1 MVWLVSC
8 LTLVLVL
15 QPLAAQAKTEKAAA
29 AEAAP
34 MPAAAGN
41 VLSGSDGGDV
51 SILGSVGS
59 QPGGSPGTWYVG
71 ATPPNVNYSKPVLL
85 FVHGKGGWAGVW
97 WGDTVYHGVN
107 DMYNYAYNNGYRT
120 AFVDLYPNM
129 DMWVNG
135 QLLSNLINTITAHF
149 GVSKV
154 DIVAHSKGG
163 VDSDAAVYYYGAN
176 AKVRRVITL
185 GTPHWGTPIADM
197 AYSTWTGWI
206 ASLMGEKND
215 ATYVMQTGYMSNFRA
230 GVNESATAPFY
241 TLSGYKCGPV
251 FTALWTSCAFIGGED
266 DGLVSV
272 SSARRPYSTHLKEG
286 YWDHDEIRM
295 GSRTWS
301 WFAPVIQTAS
311 VPAAVAVGDRLAAA
325 SSGKT
330 DAGLGSGS
338 PVAPGNMILR
348 GGSTAAD
355 AAPPFPLESGVRS
368 AAFTFMATSKDFTA
382 TLSGPNGERV
392 TVSMQEQMGP
402 EGLFPGAYVG
412 SATVTAPA
420 AGSWSVDAA
429 AAEETGWFMMAE
441 LDSDLQATLDV
452 GSDVSAPGARRAL
465 SVGLTGAT
473 PRSSQAEAVLSGKDR
488 APASRAAFSAAAGKL
503 QANVVPGRAGV
514 HTVTVTVTGTMD
526 DGKPFERTVVASFA
540 AGTPGQKFE

>member
-15 QPLAAQAKTEKAAA
+15 QPLAAQAKTEKG
-29 AEAAP
+29 AP
-34 MPAAAGN
+34 APTLAGN
-41 VLSGSDGGDV
+41 VAGGDGDV

-59 QPGGSPGTWYVG
+59 QPGGSPGSWYLG

-97 WGDTVYHGVN
+97 WSDTVYHGVN

-120 AFVDLYPNM
+120 AFVDLYPNK
-129 DMWVNG
+129 DMYVNG
-135 QLLSNLINTITAHF
+135 QMLASLVNTVAAHF
-149 GVSKV
+149 GVAKV
-154 DIVAHSKGG
+154 DIIAHSKGG
-163 VDSDAAVYYYGAN
+163 VDTDAALYYYGAN
-176 AKVRRVITL
+176 TKVRRVITL

-197 AYSTWTGWI
+197 AYSSWTGWI
-206 ASLMGEKND
+206 ADLMGEKND
-215 ATYVMQTGYMSNFRA
+215 ATYAMQTGYMSNFRA
-230 GVNESATAPFY
+230 AVNETATAPFY

-251 FTALWTSCAFIGGED
+251 FTALWTACAFIGGED

-301 WFAPVIQTAS
+301 WFSPVIQTAS
-311 VPAAVAVGDRLAAA
+311 TPSAVAVGDLLAAA
-325 SSGKT
+325 STAKT
-330 DAGLGSGS
+330 DAGLGNGQSE
-338 PVAPGNMILR
+338 ALGNVILR
-348 GGSTAAD
+348 GGNTAQG
-355 AAPPFPLESGVRS
+355 AAPAFPLESGVRS
-368 AAFTFMATSKDFTA
+368 ATFTFMATSQDFTA
-382 TLSGPNGERV
+382 TLSGPKGESVSV
-392 TVSMQEQMGP
+392 TMQEQMGAD
-402 EGLFPGAYVG
+402 GLFPGAWVG
-412 SATVTAPA
+412 TATVKTPG

-429 AAEETGWFMMAE
+429 AGQEAGWFMVGE
-441 LDSDLQATLDV
+441 LDSNLQATLDV
-452 GSDVSAPGARRAL
+452 GSDVSAPSAHRGLA
-465 SVGLTGAT
+465 VGFTGAT

-488 APASRAAFSAAAGKL
+488 APRSRTAFAQAAGKL
-503 QANVVPGRAGV
+503 QASVVPGQAGV

-526 DGKPFERTVVASFA
+526 DGSQFERTVVTSFA

>member
-1 MVWLVSC
+1 MIWLVSC

-29 AEAAP
+29 AP
-34 MPAAAGN
+34 MPTVAGN
-41 VLSGSDGGDV
+41 VLGTDGGDI

-71 ATPPNVNYSKPVLL
+71 ATPPNVDYSKPVLL

-120 AFVDLYPNM
+120 AFVDLYPNK

-135 QLLSNLINTITAHF
+135 QLLSSLLNTITAYF
-149 GVSKV
+149 GVTKV
-154 DIVAHSKGG
+154 DIIAHSKGG
-163 VDSDAAVYYYGAN
+163 VDSDAALYYYGGN

-230 GVNESATAPFY
+230 GVNELATSPFY

-251 FTALWTSCAFIGGED
+251 FTALWTSCAFISGED

-272 SSARRPYSTHLKEG
+272 SSARRPSSTHLKEG

-311 VPAAVAVGDRLAAA
+311 TPSAIAVGDLLAAA
-325 SSGKT
+325 NNKT
-330 DAGLGSGS
+330 DAGFGT
-338 PVAPGNMILR
+338 PPAPGNVILR
-348 GGSTAAD
+348 GGSTAEGNAT
-355 AAPPFPLESGVRS
+355 AFPLESGVRS
-368 AAFTFMATSKDFTA
+368 ATFTFMATSQDFSA
-382 TLSGPNGERV
+382 TLSGPGGQTV
-392 TVSMQEQMGP
+392 TVTMQEQMGA
-402 EGLFPGAYVG
+402 EGLFPSAWVG
-412 SATVTAPA
+412 SATVKSPA
-420 AGSWSVDAA
+420 AGTWSVDAA
-429 AAEETGWFMMAE
+429 AAQETGWFGIFE
-441 LDSDLQATLDV
+441 VDSDLQATLDL
-452 GSDVSAPGARRAL
+452 GSEVSAPSARRGL
-465 SVGLTGAT
+465 SVGFTGTT

-488 APASRAAFSAAAGKL
+488 APAGRATFAAAAGKL
-503 QANVVPGRAGV
+503 QASVVPGRAGV
-514 HTVTVTVTGTMD
+514 HTVTVTVTGTLE
-526 DGKPFERTVVASFA
+526 DGSSWERTLTGSFA
-540 AGTPGQKFE
+540 AGAPGQKFE

>member
-8 LTLVLVL
+8 LTLILVL

-29 AEAAP
+29 AP
-34 MPAAAGN
+34 MPTVAGN
-41 VLSGSDGGDV
+41 VLGTDGGDV
-51 SILGSVGS
+51 SIQGSVGS
-59 QPGGSPGTWYVG
+59 QPGGSPGTWYIG
-71 ATPPNVNYSKPVLL
+71 ATPPNVDYSKPVLL

-120 AFVDLYPNM
+120 AFVDLYPNK

-135 QLLSNLINTITAHF
+135 QMLSSLLNTITAYF
-149 GVSKV
+149 GVAKV
-154 DIVAHSKGG
+154 DIIAHSKGG
-163 VDSDAAVYYYGAN
+163 VDSDAALYYYGGN

-230 GVNESATAPFY
+230 GVNELATSPFY

-272 SSARRPYSTHLKEG
+272 SSARRPSSTHLKEG

-311 VPAAVAVGDRLAAA
+311 VPSAIAVGDLLAA
-325 SSGKT
+325 SDNKT
-330 DAGLGSGS
+330 DAGFGT
-338 PVAPGNMILR
+338 PAAPGNVILR
-348 GGSTAAD
+348 GGSTAEGN
-355 AAPPFPLESGVRS
+355 APAFPLESGVRS
-368 AAFTFMATSKDFTA
+368 ATFTFMATSQDFA
-382 TLSGPNGERV
+382 AKLSGPNGETV
-392 TVSMQEQMGP
+392 TVTMQEQMGAQ
-402 EGLFPGAYVG
+402 GLFPDAWVG
-412 SATVTAPA
+412 TATVKSPA
-420 AGSWSVDAA
+420 AGTWSVDATA
-429 AAEETGWFMMAE
+429 AQDTGWFGIFE
-441 LDSDLQATLDV
+441 LDSDLQATLDL
-452 GSDVSAPGARRAL
+452 GSEVSAPSARR
-465 SVGLTGAT
+465 GLTVGFTGIT

-488 APASRAAFSAAAGKL
+488 APAGRATFAAAAGKL
-503 QANVVPGRAGV
+503 QASMVPGKAGV
-514 HTVTVTVTGTMD
+514 HTVTVTVTGTLE
-526 DGKPFERTVVASFA
+526 DGSNWERTLTGSFA
-540 AGTPGQKFE
+540 AGAPGQKFD

>member
-15 QPLAAQAKTEKAAA
+15 QPLAVQAKAQKAA
-29 AEAAP
+29 EVP

-41 VLSGSDGGDV
+41 LLGGDLGDV

-59 QPGGSPGTWYVG
+59 QPGGSPGTWYIG
-71 ATPPNVNYSKPVLL
+71 ATPPNVDYNKPVLL
-85 FVHGKGGWAGVW
+85 FVHGKGGWAGIW

-120 AFVDLYPNM
+120 AFVDLHPNK

-135 QLLSNLINTITAHF
+135 QLLSSLINTVTSYF
-149 GVSKV
+149 GVSQV

-163 VDSDAAVYYYGAN
+163 VDSDAALYYYGAN

-206 ASLMGEKND
+206 ASLLGEKND

-230 GVNESATAPFY
+230 GVNEAATSPFY

-251 FTALWTSCAFIGGED
+251 FTALWTSCAFISGED

-272 SSARRPYSTHLKEG
+272 SSARRPSSTHLKEG

-311 VPAAVAVGDRLAAA
+311 VPSAIAVGDLLAAA
-325 SSGKT
+325 STAKT
-330 DAGLGSGS
+330 DAGFST
-338 PVAPGNMILR
+338 PAAPGNVILR
-348 GGSTAAD
+348 GGSTKQGR
-355 AAPPFPLESGVRS
+355 APAFPLESGVRN
-368 AAFTFMATSKDFTA
+368 ATFTFMATSPDVAA
-382 TLSGPNGERV
+382 TLSGPNGESV
-392 TVSMQEQMGP
+392 TITMQEQMGA
-402 EGLFPGAYVG
+402 EGLFPGAWVG
-412 SATVTAPA
+412 TATVNSPA
-420 AGSWSVDAA
+420 AGSWSVDADGA
-429 AAEETGWFMMAE
+429 KETGWFLVTE
-441 LDSDLQATLDV
+441 LDSDLQATLDL
-452 GSDVSAPGARRAL
+452 GSDVSAPSAHR
-465 SVGLTGAT
+465 GLAVSFTGAA

-488 APASRAAFSAAAGKL
+488 APTGRATFASAAGKL
-503 QANVVPGRAGV
+503 QAKVLPGKAGI
-514 HTVTVTVTGTMD
+514 HTVTVTVTGTLE
-526 DGKPFERTVVASFA
+526 DGSAFERTVVTSFA